1 MSLLVESITFGLIV
15 AFIVLGII
23 GIIIPMIPG
32 ILLIWLAVLT
42 YVWTNGMETIGWA
55 NFIIITLIALVTGTS
70 DFWMSLMGAK
80 RGGASGRSFL
90 FGAVGAIIGSFIF
103 PLLGTIIGYAV
114 GILLGEYQKR
124 GDWNQALKASMG
136 GVAGWGVATAVQL
149 GGGLLILGI
158 FIWRA
163 LMV

>member
-1 MSLLVESITFGLIV
+1 MSLLFESITFGLIV

-32 ILLIWLAVLT
+32 IILIWLAVLT
-42 YVWTNGMETIGWA
+42 YVWANGMEAIGWA
-55 NFIIITLIALVTGTS
+55 SFILITLIALITGTS
-70 DFWMSLMGAK
+70 DLWMSLLGAK

-90 FGAVGAIIGSFIF
+90 FGAIGAIVGSFIF
-103 PLLGTIIGYAV
+103 PLLGTIIGYGV

-158 FIWRA
+158 FIWRT